1 MSTQSNLATPKSEQ
15 QPGMSTN
22 LQMNLSRLT
31 EELGHTDDLNIR
43 MIEMDDPV
51 LLSAAIVYFTG
62 MTEIQHVNNIIL
74 RALDYKSMLPGK
86 PDVLSFLEE
95 IVTTTCSS
103 SIQDQWDP
111 MMSALLMGSA
121 ILFIDDCHKAIICSI
136 QSLEGRPVSE
146 PTTQAVIRG
155 PKDSFVEVMET
166 NISLVRRR
174 ITHTGLRV
182 HNLHVGKISG
192 TKIALIYMDRVAKPE
207 HVADI
212 QSKLAS
218 IAIDSV
224 LDSGYIEEF
233 FQKNKYSLFPTVFNT
248 ERPDT
253 VTAGILEGKIA
264 VFVDG
269 SPFALL
275 LPTTFSQ
282 FMISPE
288 DYYQRFQFGS
298 FTRVLRYIAFLIS
311 IFSSS
316 LYIAF
321 TTFHKEMIPTPLLI
335 SLAAQR
341 EGIPF
346 PAFFEAL
353 VMEII
358 FEFLREA
365 GVRMPRVMGQAVSIV
380 GALVLGE
387 AAVAAG
393 LVSSAM
399 VIIVSITAIC
409 NFTTPSNTLS
419 VSTRLIRFIF
429 MIIAATFGLY
439 GIVLG
444 FIIMIAHLVSL
455 ESLGMP
461 YMSPFAPANLQ
472 KLKDAIIRFPLSM
485 FQRNQQVKNGPGERN

>member
-1 MSTQSNLATPKSEQ
+1 MNNQTNSATPHSRQ
-15 QPGMSTN
+15 QAGMSTD
-22 LQMNLSRLT
+22 LQINIARLK
-31 EELGHTDDLNIR
+31 EDLGQTDDLNVR
-43 MIEMDDPV
+43 MIEIDDPV
-51 LLSAAIVYFTG
+51 LMSAGLVYFSG
-62 MTEIQHVNNIIL
+62 MSDVQQINDIIL
-74 RALDYKSMLPGK
+74 RTLDYKSEMLGK
-86 PDVLSFLEE
+86 PDVLSYLEE
-95 IVTTTCSS
+95 IALTTCSVN
-103 SIQDQWDP
+103 ITDFWDE
-111 MMSALLMGSA
+111 MLKALLMGSA
-121 ILFIDDCHKAIICSI
+121 VIFVDDCSQVIVCSI
-136 QSLEGRPVSE
+136 KAMEGRPVSE

-155 PKDSFVEVMET
+155 PKDAFIEALET

-174 ITHTGLRV
+174 IMHAGLRV
-182 HNLHVGKISG
+182 HIMRVGKVTG
-192 TKIALIYMDRVAKPE
+192 TRVALMYMVDVAKPE
-207 HVADI
+207 NVAHLKGRLTSIDI
-212 QSKLAS
+212 
-218 IAIDSV
+218 DTV
-224 LDSGYIEEF
+224 LDSGYIEEY
-233 FQKNKYSLFPTVFNT
+233 FQNNKYSLFPTVFNT
-248 ERPDT
+248 ERPDV
-253 VTAGILEGKIA
+253 VTACVLEGKIA
-264 VFVDG
+264 IFVDG

-282 FMISPE
+282 FMNSPE

-298 FTRVLRYIAFLIS
+298 FTRVLRYIAFFIS

-321 TTFHKEMIPTPLLI
+321 TTFHKEMIPTTLLI

-353 VMEII
+353 VMEVI

-387 AAVAAG
+387 AAVSAG

-429 MIIAATFGLY
+429 MLMAATFGLY
-439 GIVLG
+439 GIALSFIVL
-444 FIIMIAHLVSL
+444 IAHLVSL
-455 ESLGMP
+455 ESLGTA
-461 YMSPFAPANLQ
+461 YMFPFAPASLQ
-472 KLKDAIIRFPLSM
+472 KLKDAVIRFPMNML
-485 FQRNQQVKNGPGERN
+485 QRKQQDETGHGERK